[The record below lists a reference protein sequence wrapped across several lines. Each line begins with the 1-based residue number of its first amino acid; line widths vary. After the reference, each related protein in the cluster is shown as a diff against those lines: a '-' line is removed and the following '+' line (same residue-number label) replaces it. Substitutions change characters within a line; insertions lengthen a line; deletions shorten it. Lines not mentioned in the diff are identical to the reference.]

1 MAIYNNIAMT
11 NIPIN
16 TGNVS
21 QVKKNDNAPHVS
33 EISPVTKKADSTEF
47 SLVLSSQ
54 QEESINDTL
63 GYDQPSAKGRGALDA
78 YQQVATQ
85 ERRDQ
90 LIESM
95 SFHFVV

>member
-11 NIPIN
+11 NIPLN

-21 QVKKNDNAPHVS
+21 QIKKNENSQQIS
-33 EISPVTKKADSTEF
+33 EVAPVTKKSDTTEF

-54 QEESINDTL
+54 QEQSINDTL
-63 GYDQPSAKGRGALDA
+63 GYDQPSAKDRGALDT
-78 YQQVATQ
+78 YKQVATQ
-85 ERRDQ
+85 EKRDQ

>member
-11 NIPIN
+11 NIPLN

-21 QVKKNDNAPHVS
+21 QIKKNENSQQVS
-33 EISPVTKKADSTEF
+33 EVVSVTKKSDTTEF

-54 QEESINDTL
+54 QEQSINDTL
-63 GYDQPSAKGRGALDA
+63 GYDQPSAKDRGALDA

-85 ERRDQ
+85 EKRDQ

>member
-11 NIPIN
+11 NIPLN

-21 QVKKNDNAPHVS
+21 QIKKNESSQQVS
-33 EISPVTKKADSTEF
+33 EVASVTKKSDTTEF

-54 QEESINDTL
+54 QEQSINDTL
-63 GYDQPSAKGRGALDA
+63 GYDQPSAKDRGALDA

-85 ERRDQ
+85 EKRDQ